1 MDEFILPG
9 EKRMKERNLDPF
21 RAALPIFILFHLYGA
36 ALAQQAVPKFEI
48 GTQFSLLSLQRPS
61 QIVGNG
67 FDPCCT
73 RVVPGTGHRTE
84 PGFGGRF
91 TYNLTN
97 NLAFEAEGNLFPRSE
112 TNQSMP
118 GGKIYQGQFG
128 VKAGKRFRKFGFFG
142 KARPGF
148 VGFTEVTRLLSTFTT
163 APAGPLNQVFTLGR
177 FGTGK
182 DTYFSTDL
190 GGVVEFYPSRRIV
203 TRVDVGDTII
213 RYGTFHQAGVILSR
227 AIIERPPETKHNLQ
241 FSAGV
246 GFRF

>member
-1 MDEFILPG
+1 MFIL
-9 EKRMKERNLDPF
+9 
-21 RAALPIFILFHLYGA
+21 LFVSGT
-36 ALAQQAVPKFEI
+36 ALAQRDVPRFEI
-48 GTQFSLLSLQRPS
+48 GAQFSLLSLQRPS

-67 FDPCCT
+67 FDPCCD
-73 RVVPGTGHRTE
+73 RVVPGTGHRIE
-84 PGFGGRF
+84 PGVGVRF
-91 TYNLTN
+91 TYNLTA
-97 NLAFEAEGNLFPRSE
+97 NLAFEAESNLFPRSE

-118 GGKIYQGQFG
+118 GGKIFQGQFG
-128 VKAGKRFRKFGFFG
+128 VKAGKRFRKFGVFG

-148 VGFTEVTRLLSTFTT
+148 VGFTEVTKLLSTFTT

-177 FGTGK
+177 WGTGK
-182 DTYFSTDL
+182 ETYFSTDL

-203 TRVDVGDTII
+203 TRFDVGDTII
-213 RYGTFHQAGVILSR
+213 RYGTFHQAGYILSR